1 MTGINIQTPWS
12 ELLINEVK
20 SVETRSYP
28 LPEKYVGEELAL
40 IETPGRYG
48 RFKARIIGTIT
59 FSHSFKYPDQRAWQD
74 DYNRHCVAVDDPIYN
89 WKDDKHK
96 YGWVVSKVT
105 KFDKPLDIRKRKG
118 IIFTSGIKL
127 KKESIR

>member
-12 ELLINEVK
+12 ELLINGDK

-74 DYNRHCVAVDDPIYN
+74 DYNRHYVAVDDPIYN
-89 WKDDKHK
+89 WKDEKPK

-105 KFDKPLDIRKRKG
+105 KFDKPLDIRKRRG

-127 KKESIR
+127 KRESIR